1 MLDLLGLD
9 AAAERVYRAMLA
21 KPEGGVAEIAERT
34 GLSQDEVR
42 RGLDT
47 LSELALLR
55 PSYDTPGQLRAIRPE
70 VGMEMLLARQQAELT
85 AHQQQFEQSRAAAVR
100 LIAECAELR
109 HVKGNAGAE
118 HLTGLDQI
126 RGRLAELTRTVEQE
140 VLAFAPGGGQ
150 SKENRE
156 AAKPLDEQL
165 LRRGVRMRTV
175 YLDSVRNHAPSVAY
189 ADWLAELGGEV
200 RTRPSLPVR
209 MVIADRKT
217 AVVSNEGGNGEPSAT
232 VLHMYGAVSALCS
245 LFDMVWSAS
254 TPLGSTA
261 RRDERGITPQQGE
274 VLRLLAQGLTDEAT
288 AHRLG
293 VAPRTSRRIAAELM
307 ERLGARS
314 RFQAGAYAAL
324 RGWLDP
330 PHPRPLRPV
339 LRPRRPLPPAA
350 AARAPRPDSRPGAR

>member
-9 AAAERVYRAMLA
+9 SVAESVYRAMLA
-21 KPEGGVAEIAERT
+21 SPEGGVAEIAERT
-34 GLSQDEVR
+34 ALSEDEVR
-42 RGLDT
+42 KALDR

-55 PSYDTPGQLRAIRPE
+55 PSYDVPGEMRAIRPE
-70 VGMEMLLARQQAELT
+70 VGMEMLLARQQAELA
-85 AHQQQFEQSRAAAVR
+85 AHQQRFEQSRAAAVR
-100 LIAECAELR
+100 LIAETAELR
-109 HVKGNAGAE
+109 QVKGSAGAE
-118 HLTGLDQI
+118 HLLGLDQI
-126 RGRLAELTRTVEQE
+126 RSRLAELTRTVESE
-140 VLAFAPGGGQ
+140 VMAFAPGGAQ

-156 AAKPLDEQL
+156 AARPLDEQL

-189 ADWLAELGGEV
+189 ADWLAKQGGEV
-200 RTRPSLPVR
+200 RTGPSLPVR
-209 MVIADRKT
+209 MVIVDRRT

-232 VLHMYGAVSALCS
+232 VLHMYGAVTALCS
-245 LFDMVWSAS
+245 LFDIVWAGA

-293 VAPRTSRRIAAELM
+293 VAPRTARRIAAELM

-314 RFQAGAYAAL
+314 RFQAGAHAAL

-330 PHPRPLRPV
+330 PQPKPGPRPTARP
-339 LRPRRPLPPAA
+339 
-350 AARAPRPDSRPGAR
+350 APRPTPTKMRPTG